1 MLRSAQESAI
11 RIYRALVDSI
21 ARLARLNAGLE
32 DELQPTPL
40 RLRWLNLCAA
50 LLTIVATAAAYY
62 DGLNQRMHRV
72 APDSIEV
79 IAQSASIDISQR
91 LFGTTGYV
99 GRTEVLQTLFNE
111 GFTGR
116 QEILDKLGI
125 QHPANTEM
133 AERLNEA
140 IQKALNLKDLPANP
154 SFSNRQLFVPEA
166 NDPGIVDYVSWS
178 FEIFGFRIE
187 ALYYFYF
194 LVLGASIVLFLICFH
209 ADAVPLVTLSALMV
223 GFLLLV
229 NSHIFEGVWLR
240 AVHNQRFLTSLC
252 FVPYL
257 HLLFT
262 LLVYRRPTWPRVVV
276 TVLQAGLFVFVMFT
290 RSSALWLVLALALII
305 GLNSLFR
312 LGAIQDEKKT
322 TRLAKLALSWP
333 MIVLT
338 GGIVSSAIYK
348 VSILHPI
355 YSIGVFVPYHMV
367 WHNAYMG
374 LGQHPDWL
382 IVGDKRDGK
391 LRAEPLTD
399 NMAWTGA
406 VAEAEERYG
415 LNAGLLYTNE
425 VGGLPA
431 NTIPLHEKLIKERF
445 LRFVFQH
452 PRYMLELMLWYKPKQ
467 LLKELAAAYGDYN
480 WNLWTLLCPAAFL
493 ALAVMAR
500 RWLDVTPHV
509 GRMLSSAFLV
519 TGVMSLAAPFWTYT
533 YYHVL
538 GEAFLIWTAMFLA
551 VTALLLDAAIVRPL
565 AKLRA

>member
-11 RIYRALVDSI
+11 RIYRALVDLI
-21 ARLARLNAGLE
+21 RRLTRLNAGLE

-50 LLTIVATAAAYY
+50 LLTIVATGAAFYE
-62 DGLNQRMHRV
+62 GLNQRMHRV
-72 APDSIEV
+72 APDGTDAV
-79 IAQSASIDISQR
+79 AQSVSIDISQR

-99 GRTEVLQTLFNE
+99 GRTEVLHTLFNE
-111 GFTGR
+111 GFTSR
-116 QEILDKLGI
+116 QEFLDKLGI
-125 QHPANTEM
+125 QYPANTEM

-140 IQKALNLKDLPANP
+140 IQKALNVRDLPANP
-154 SFSNRQLFVPEA
+154 SFSNRQLFIPEA

-187 ALYYFYF
+187 SLYYFYF

-209 ADAVPLVTLSALMV
+209 ADAVPLVALSALMV
-223 GFLLLV
+223 AFLLLV
-229 NSHIFEGVWLR
+229 SGHIFEGVWLR
-240 AVHNQRFLTSLC
+240 TVHNQRFLTSLC

-262 LLVYRRPTWPRVVV
+262 LLVYRRPTWPRVIV
-276 TVLQAGLFVFVMFT
+276 TALQAGLFVFVMFT
-290 RSSALWLVLALALII
+290 RSSALWLVMSLVLII
-305 GLNSLFR
+305 ALNTLFR
-312 LGAIQDEKKT
+312 LGMTRHDRKA
-322 TRLAKLALSWP
+322 TRLAGLALSWP
-333 MIVLT
+333 MIFLA
-338 GGIVSSAIYK
+338 GGIVSSTIYK
-348 VSILHPI
+348 ASILHPI

-391 LRAEPLTD
+391 LLAEPLTD

-406 VAEAEERYG
+406 AAEAEERYG
-415 LNAGLLYTNE
+415 LNRALLFTTE
-425 VGGLPA
+425 VGGLPG
-431 NTIPLHEKLIKERF
+431 NTIVLHEKLIKERF
-445 LRFVFQH
+445 LRFAFQH

-467 LLKELAAAYGDYN
+467 LLKELAATYGNYN

-500 RWLDVTPHV
+500 RRLDVTPQA
-509 GRMLSSAFLV
+509 GRMLSSAFFI
-519 TGVMSLAAPFWTYT
+519 TGLMSLAAPFWTYT

-538 GEAFLIWTAMFLA
+538 GEAFLVWTAMFLA
-551 VTALLLDAAIVRPL
+551 VTALVLDAAIVQPL
-565 AKLRA
+565 AKRRA